1 MSDAS
6 ASYRPMPEKVP
17 TNIITGFLGTGK
29 TTAINHLLQTKPEN
43 ERWAILVNEF
53 GQVGLDEALIPD
65 QDGLFI
71 KELAGGCVCCA
82 LGPAL
87 TINLAMLLRRAKP
100 HRLLI
105 EPTGLGHP
113 SGIVDTLKGIS
124 FCDVID
130 LRSIICLLDP
140 GVLEHPQIMAHET
153 FSDQLSLADV
163 IVLNKCD
170 LRPAELVQEAERR
183 SRALFPPKQTVVRT
197 EYGVFPAAL
206 LDLVCNEQLE
216 QVFPG
221 QQPAQQQKQAHQKDE
236 HKLHAHSH
244 SHNHSQ
250 SHDHSDAHGQT
261 AQIQPQPGQP
271 VNLTGHNDGYYS
283 SGWVFHVNDQFD
295 LKRVTQWLE
304 QVPGAVRI
312 KAALQGSE
320 RWISYNRVGSDSS
333 TQSLAW
339 RRDSRIEIISTTEPQ
354 LDEQRSALL
363 ACLNSVF

>member
-1 MSDAS
+1 VPDAQTPS
-6 ASYRPMPEKVP
+6 ASYRPVPEKVP

-29 TTAINHLLQTKPEN
+29 TTAINHLLQTKPN
-43 ERWAILVNEF
+43 DERWAILVNEF

-130 LRSIICLLDP
+130 LRSVICLLDP
-140 GVLEHPQIMAHET
+140 GVLEHPQIMTHET
-153 FSDQLSLADV
+153 FSDQLTLADV

-183 SRALFPPKQTVVRT
+183 SRALFPPKQSVVRT
-197 EYGVFPAAL
+197 EYGVFPAEL

-221 QQPAQQQKQAHQKDE
+221 QPPQQHA
-236 HKLHAHSH
+236 HAHSH
-244 SHNHSQ
+244 GHSHAHD
-250 SHDHSDAHGQT
+250 HDHSDVHDQAVQV
-261 AQIQPQPGQP
+261 QPQPGQP

-283 SGWVFHVNDQFD
+283 SGWVFHVDDRFD
-295 LKRVTQWLE
+295 LTRVTQWLDKIS
-304 QVPGAVRI
+304 GAVRI

-320 RWISYNRVGSDSS
+320 RWISYNRVGSDST

-339 RRDSRIEIISTTEPQ
+339 RRDSRIEIISTSEPQ
-354 LDEQRSALL
+354 LDAQRNALL
-363 ACLNSVF
+363 ACLESSS

>member
-1 MSDAS
+1 
-6 ASYRPMPEKVP
+6 MPEKVP